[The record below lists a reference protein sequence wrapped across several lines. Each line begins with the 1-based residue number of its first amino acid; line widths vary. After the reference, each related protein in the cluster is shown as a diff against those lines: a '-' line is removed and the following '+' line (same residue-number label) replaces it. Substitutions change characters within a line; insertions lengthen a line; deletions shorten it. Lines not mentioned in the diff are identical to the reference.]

1 MAANAAFDRGDS
13 ATAAQL
19 YERVVNTPPSP
30 SETAEL
36 RSAIDGFARFR
47 AVASL
52 LASGREADAREQ
64 LDALQQRDQV
74 APFARLAAQLYDQ
87 YGMTGQLRAA
97 CAQLRPQ
104 IESQAGP
111 ALAALQAAG
120 VAINPATLCG
130 PAQGGGY

>member
-120 VAINPATLCG
+120 VAINLATLCG